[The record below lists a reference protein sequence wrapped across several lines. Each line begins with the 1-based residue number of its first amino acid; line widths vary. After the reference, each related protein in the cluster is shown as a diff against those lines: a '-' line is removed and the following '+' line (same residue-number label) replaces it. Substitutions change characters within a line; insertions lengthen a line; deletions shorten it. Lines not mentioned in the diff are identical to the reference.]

1 MSQRA
6 RGIQSVEVSGRIL
19 SSLAK
24 SNEPMMLKE
33 LAIAAELVPAQC
45 HAYLTSLKNVG
56 LVHQDHL
63 TGHYRTGPF
72 ALRLGIG
79 WIKSSPLAST
89 MLADLKTMTDD
100 LDVISL
106 IAVWGNL
113 GPTIVSINASV
124 SLPSLNIRQG
134 TVYSV
139 TGTATGHVFAAFGSF
154 PGMEDLIAKSFDR
167 SSRSRGIGSF
177 FTREDLDEV
186 LKVTR
191 ARGYA
196 TAINRPIPGIS
207 AAAAPIFDSNG
218 DLKFV
223 AAVIGRSEDT
233 SVAEDSAVVKRLLS
247 VTKNLPGDSGAAMKK
262 NKAASASGTEQS

>member
-6 RGIQSVEVSGRIL
+6 RGIQSVQVSGRIL
-19 SSLAK
+19 RALTKANK
-24 SNEPMMLKE
+24 PMMLKE
-33 LAIAAELVPAQC
+33 LAIAADLVPAQC

-56 LVHQDHL
+56 LVHQDHM

-79 WIKSSPLAST
+79 WIKSSPLASAA
-89 MLADLKTMTDD
+89 LAELKALTDE
-100 LDVISL
+100 LGVISL

-113 GPTIVSINASV
+113 GPTIVSVNASV

-139 TGTATGHVFAAFGSF
+139 TGTATGHVFAACGSF
-154 PGMEDLIAKSFDR
+154 PTMEEQIAKGLDR

-177 FTREDLDEV
+177 VTREDLDEV
-186 LKVTR
+186 LKITR

-196 TAINRPIPGIS
+196 TAVDRPIPGIS
-207 AAAAPIFDSNG
+207 AAAAPIFDAHG
-218 DLKFV
+218 KLVFV
-223 AAVIGRSEDT
+223 AALIGRSDET
-233 SVAEDSAVVKRLLS
+233 SVAEDSIAVTRLLS
-247 VTKNLPGDSGAAMKK
+247 VTRKLSAGQHKATEPAEGADI
-262 NKAASASGTEQS
+262 NTVEHS